1 MSTKTLSELSSA
13 LIALDEEMDPEA
25 FDPAALVGELRD
37 KVDGIKFKIDE
48 WEAQA
53 KNLKEN
59 WLEPLTSRH
68 NALLKKADKLREYC
82 AYVMKRDELEMLPGK
97 AFALKLRKSQA
108 VEVDANPSPT
118 EALQYGELVNTKITY
133 AWDKKK
139 LAEKL
144 KANEDVQFA
153 RLVTTY
159 SAQFVVKKEA

>member
-1 MSTKTLSELSSA
+1 MKTLSELSSA
-13 LIALDEEMDPEA
+13 LVALDEEMDAEA
-25 FDPAALVGELRD
+25 FDPAQLVGDLKD
-37 KVDGIKFKIDE
+37 KVDGIKFKIDA
-48 WEAQA
+48 WEYEA
-53 KNLKEN
+53 KNLKDN
-59 WLEPLTSRH
+59 WIDPLKSRH
-68 NALLKKADKLREYC
+68 DTLLKKADKLREYC

-118 EALQYGELVNTKITY
+118 QALQYGELVNTKITY

-144 KANEDVQFA
+144 KANEDVKFA
-153 RLVTTY
+153 RLVTNY

>member
-25 FDPAALVGELRD
+25 FDPAALVGELKD

-59 WLEPLTSRH
+59 WLEPLTARH

-82 AYVMKRDELEMLPGK
+82 AYVLKRDELEMLPGK
-97 AFALKLRKSQA
+97 AFALRLRKSQA

-133 AWDKKK
+133 AWNKKA
-139 LAEKL
+139 LADKL
-144 KANEDVQFA
+144 KANEDLKFA
-153 RLVTTY
+153 RLVTNY

>member
-25 FDPAALVGELRD
+25 FDPAVLVGELKD
-37 KVDGIKFKIDE
+37 KIDGIKFKIDQ
-48 WEAQA
+48 WESQA

-68 NALLKKADKLREYC
+68 NSLLKKADKLREYC
-82 AYVMKRDELEMLPGK
+82 AYVLKRDEVEMLPGK
-97 AFALKLRKSQA
+97 AFSLKLRKSQA
-108 VEVDANPSPT
+108 VEVDANPNFQD
-118 EALQYGELVNTKITY
+118 ACKYADLVNTKITY
-133 AWDKKK
+133 AWNKKA

-144 KANEDVQFA
+144 KTDQDLKFA
-153 RLVTTY
+153 RLITNY

>member
-25 FDPAALVGELRD
+25 FDPAALVGELKD

-59 WLEPLTSRH
+59 WLQPLTARH

-82 AYVMKRDELEMLPGK
+82 AYILKRDELEMLPGK
-97 AFALKLRKSQA
+97 AFSLKLRKSQA
-108 VEVDANPSPT
+108 VEVDANPGPT
-118 EALQYGELVNTKITY
+118 DAFQYVDLVNTKITY
-133 AWDKKK
+133 AWNKK
-139 LAEKL
+139 AIADKL
-144 KANEDVQFA
+144 KANEDVKFA
-153 RLVTTY
+153 RLVTNY
-159 SAQFVVKKEA
+159 SAQFVVRKEA